1 MITKHNL
8 EDYYVRIG
16 RLKQRYLSES
26 FAADLPGFVSHAE
39 AAEWFRSLFAEG
51 FVFVEELE
59 AANSES
65 YYLYDIIH
73 DRDIW
78 ERRERDIREKG
89 AATGPGMLLCAQ
101 RVDIYEDGSV
111 QLAF

>member
-1 MITKHNL
+1 MITPHNL
-8 EDYYVRIG
+8 EDYYVVIG

-26 FAADLPGFVSHAE
+26 FAEDLPAFASHAE
-39 AAEWFRSLFAEG
+39 AADWFQGLFGES
-51 FVFVEELE
+51 FVFVEEME
-59 AANSES
+59 AAGAES

-78 ERRERDIREKG
+78 ERRERDIRENG
-89 AATGPGMLLCAQ
+89 TASGPGMLLCAQ